1 MFDKMSK
8 GQKALTAYGV
18 CFLAYGAMFLG
29 PMVGLPAA
37 DEKFFGKKGGALT
50 QSAAAWTGLGA
61 IVLGLDN
68 IWAAQKGSKNIV
80 SWFVASNAF
89 GCAMRL
95 GEFAAQGSTAWGGE
109 LVAAEYT
116 QGLLITLTF
125 FVTAKWCMLDG
136 LGKIKNP
143 IMSCDS
149 LTHGSLL
156 FVFFFYSAYIMM
168 FFFTDFVSAQ
178 YVVPKGGMEPLVRPF
193 MAWNLSMWTFVTANI
208 ALVLAAGSAKE
219 QRQFALVRTTCVL
232 ASLYFMHAE
241 AALAVPAEL
250 TKGYVGQ
257 TLALAALLAAGFG
270 DKIKPAKKAKKAP
283 AKAASKKRR

>member
-1 MFDKMSK
+1 M
-8 GQKALTAYGV
+8 
-18 CFLAYGAMFLG
+18 
-29 PMVGLPAA
+29 
-37 DEKFFGKKGGALT
+37 
-50 QSAAAWTGLGA
+50 
-61 IVLGLDN
+61 LGLDN

-116 QGLLITLTF
+116 QGLIITLTIF
-125 FVTAKWCMLDG
+125 ATAKWIMLDG

-156 FVFFFYSAYIMM
+156 FVFFFYTARIMM
-168 FFFTDFVSAQ
+168 FFFTDFVSQQ
-178 YVVPKGGMEPLVRPF
+178 YIVPKSGVEPLVRSF
-193 MAWNLSMWTFVTANI
+193 MAWNMSMWVFVTANI

-232 ASLYFMHAE
+232 ASLYFMHSE

-257 TLALAALLAAGFG
+257 VARAPRCSPPASGTRSSPPRRPRRHPPRRLPRRGAEPSDDSRGIHLPGVDLSVTTRGGCGRRAACT
-270 DKIKPAKKAKKAP
+270 
-283 AKAASKKRR
+283 